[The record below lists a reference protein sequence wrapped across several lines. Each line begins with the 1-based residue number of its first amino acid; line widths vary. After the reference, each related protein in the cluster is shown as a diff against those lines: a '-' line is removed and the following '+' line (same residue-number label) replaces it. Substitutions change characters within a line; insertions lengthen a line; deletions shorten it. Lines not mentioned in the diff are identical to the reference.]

1 MNLKERAQV
10 FKALGHPA
18 RLAMVDKLAQG
29 ERCVCEL
36 MRMSQLSKFSG
47 PTISQHLLVLK
58 SAGIIADEK
67 RGKMIFYRLAMPCVS
82 QISLII
88 SKFPNTYAR

>member
-1 MNLKERAQV
+1 MI

-18 RLAMVDKLAQG
+18 RLAMVDELARG

-36 MRMSQLSKFSG
+36 MRMTQLTKFSG

-58 SAGIIADEK
+58 NAGIIADEK
-67 RGKMIFYRLAMPCVS
+67 RGKMIFYHLAMPCVS
-82 QISLII
+82 KISLCVSERLQTEAKQI
-88 SKFPNTYAR
+88 R